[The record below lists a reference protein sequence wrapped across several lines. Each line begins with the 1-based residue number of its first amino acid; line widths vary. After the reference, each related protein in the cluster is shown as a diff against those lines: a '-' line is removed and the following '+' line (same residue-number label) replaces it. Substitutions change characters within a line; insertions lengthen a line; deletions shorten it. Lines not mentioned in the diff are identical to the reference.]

1 MVEMEGALYAKIGH
15 QQIIRR
21 LPGGYLPGIK
31 VGDFMNAP
39 ALGHYLTLHICLNRT
54 KANQQTQ
61 VCCKGWMVGGQE
73 ALLTIGFQFP
83 S

>member
-1 MVEMEGALYAKIGH
+1 
-15 QQIIRR
+15 
-21 LPGGYLPGIK
+21 
-31 VGDFMNAP
+31 MNAP